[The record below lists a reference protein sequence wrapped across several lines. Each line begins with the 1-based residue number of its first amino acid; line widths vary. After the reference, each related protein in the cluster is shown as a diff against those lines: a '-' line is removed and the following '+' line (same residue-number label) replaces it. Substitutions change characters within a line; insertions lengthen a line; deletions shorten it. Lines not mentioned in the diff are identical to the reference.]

1 MCSSD
6 LPARRFAFSI
16 HFGPVPVALWSY
28 EFTPT
33 EDGMYP
39 FVTHAFNL
47 VTHGAIGIFT
57 AGDGDPSN

>member
-1 MCSSD
+1 MD
-6 LPARRFAFSI
+6 LAPAQGAI
-16 HFGPVPVALWSY
+16 I

-47 VTHGAIGIFT
+47 VTHGALGIFT